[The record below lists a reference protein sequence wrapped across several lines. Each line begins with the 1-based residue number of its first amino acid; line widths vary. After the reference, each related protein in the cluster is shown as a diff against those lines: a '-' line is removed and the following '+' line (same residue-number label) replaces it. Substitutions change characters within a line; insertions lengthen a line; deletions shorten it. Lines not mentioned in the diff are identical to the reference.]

1 MLKPSRWFGLL
12 ILGFLTYIVFFSV
25 PPGSPRAGT
34 FDPATLGALEL
45 AVFQAEHEKHSVRL
59 FVNIVAKLR
68 EEQRYTWF
76 RAADAGFHR
85 TRAILSSRSARVH
98 YDIVLP
104 DLVRAYEIERDWRGV
119 DFDAEAVARAELD
132 SWMARRRTEV
142 NTPDY
147 VSGLMA
153 ESDAIRYNASH
164 DQMRSAA
171 LMRLRAIE
179 LRESGGSSPDW
190 NAIRVALI
198 DSYRIV
204 HQILRPRR

>member
-1 MLKPSRWFGLL
+1 MLTPSRLVLLLVLGL
-12 ILGFLTYIVFFSV
+12 LTYIVFFSV
-25 PPGSPRAGT
+25 PVGHPGAAA
-34 FDPATLGALEL
+34 FDPARLASLEQ
-45 AVFQAEHEKHSVRL
+45 AVMQAEYERHSVRL
-59 FVNIVAKLR
+59 FFSIVAKLR

-104 DLVRAYEIERDWRGV
+104 DLVRAYEIEREWRGV
-119 DFDAEAVARAELD
+119 EFDATAAAKAELD
-132 SWMARRRTEV
+132 SWMARRRIEI

-164 DQMRSAA
+164 DQMRGAA
-171 LMRLRAIE
+171 LAKLRALE
-179 LRESGGSSPDW
+179 LRDNGGGSPDW

-198 DSYRIV
+198 ESYRIV
-204 HQILRPRR
+204 HQILRPKR

>member
-34 FDPATLGALEL
+34 FDPSTLGALEL
-45 AVFQAEHEKHSVRL
+45 AVLQAEHEKHSVRL
-59 FVNIVAKLR
+59 FFNIVAKLR

-132 SWMARRRTEV
+132 SWMARRRIEV

-153 ESDAIRYNASH
+153 ETDAIRYNASH
-164 DQMRSAA
+164 DQMRGAA
-171 LMRLRAIE
+171 LMRLRALE
-179 LRESGGSSPDW
+179 LRDDGGTSPDW